1 MLDEPVGCG
10 DGATG
15 RAAAFY
21 PSRLGSNPRMGLG
34 FIQFRFAV
42 NLFLLRVRLFLFTCN
57 TMMNTVPSS
66 FLFRIISAMYQEK
79 GKNKSWRLGKVT
91 FLKMLDE

>member
-1 MLDEPVGCG
+1 MLDEPVGSG

-15 RAAAFY
+15 RVVTFY
-21 PSRLGSNPRMGLG
+21 PSRLGSDPRMGLG

-42 NLFLLRVRLFLFTCN
+42 NLLLLRVGLFLFTCN
-57 TMMNTVPSS
+57 IMVNTFPSS

-79 GKNKSWRLGKVT
+79 GKNKSWRLGKANI
-91 FLKMLDE
+91 